1 MRTAMLVMAW
11 AMIVTSSRADDRE
24 GNPIPATAER
34 APKEARQEI
43 NSDEPMSIYNEDLRK
58 FKFKMEHE
66 QVDLQTALYVME
78 SFRNENPG
86 IIGIYP
92 DRLTNS
98 LVFIA
103 APEAEPAIRKA
114 LATRIIELQGIPD
127 DFPAPLETQKALLQ
141 KQRVEQL
148 ARLAS
153 LECQFVGLEDQPKVM
168 ERFELLMNEAEQ
180 ELKIIE
186 RKIEIINKYI
196 KRLDERPR

>member
-1 MRTAMLVMAW
+1 MRTAMLVLAW
-11 AMIVTSSRADDRE
+11 AVMVMTARGDDRE
-24 GNPIPATAER
+24 GNSIPAKAER
-34 APKEARQEI
+34 ISNEARQEI

-66 QVDLQTALYVME
+66 LVGLETAQYVME
-78 SFRNENPG
+78 SFRKENPG

-92 DRLTNS
+92 DVVTNS

-114 LATRIIELQGIPD
+114 LANRIIELQGIPD
-127 DFPAPLETQKALLQ
+127 DFPAPLGTQKAYLQ

-148 ARLAS
+148 ARLAR
-153 LECQFVGLEDQPKVM
+153 LECQFVGLEDQPKVV

-186 RKIEIINKYI
+186 RKIEVVNKYI
-196 KRLDERPR
+196 KRLDEGPR